1 MPTKTPTKKKKR
13 ILFEHRSW
21 DKPVCAYEGKLGT
34 SVDDI
39 SFKTVTKFIVIT
51 TTNLSTPF
59 PGAALDFDD
68 YKRLVEDDSIEV
80 TTRRST
86 WSRKRYGLL

>member
-1 MPTKTPTKKKKR
+1 MIKKPKKKKR
-13 ILFEHRSW
+13 ILFERNTF
-21 DKPVCAYEGKLGT
+21 DRIVNQAPGTITYQNKLEGIEFEK
-34 SVDDI
+34 
-39 SFKTVTKFIVIT
+39 VTKFIVIT

-80 TTRRST
+80 TTRRS
-86 WSRKRYGLL
+86 S